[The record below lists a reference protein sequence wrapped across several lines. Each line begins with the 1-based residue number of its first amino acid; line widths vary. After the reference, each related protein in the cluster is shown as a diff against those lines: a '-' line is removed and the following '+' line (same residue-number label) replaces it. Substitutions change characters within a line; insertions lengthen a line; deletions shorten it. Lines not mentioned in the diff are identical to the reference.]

1 MKKWLKIGFS
11 SVLILILMFS
21 LAACNSTDKTDSEK
35 IEKVRLVEVTRSIF
49 YAPEYVAIAKGFFEE
64 EGLEVELSTAF
75 GGDKTMTTLLSNG
88 ADIALVGS
96 ETSIYVYAQGSN
108 DPVINFA
115 QLTQTDGTF
124 LVSREKID
132 NFSWDLLKGST
143 FLGQRTGGMP
153 QMVGEFVL
161 KKHGIDPHQD
171 LNLIQNIDFAN
182 IASAFASGTGDFVQL
197 FEPQASIFEQE
208 GKGHIIA
215 SFGTESGH
223 VPYTTF
229 MAKDSYMK
237 ENKDIVEKF
246 TRAVYK
252 AQQWVETHSSDEIAE
267 AIQSYFPDT
276 DVKLISTVVDR
287 YKEQG
292 SFATDPILDVEEWN
306 NLQNIMDEA
315 GELPK
320 EVDHSTLV
328 NTEIAEKV
336 KEE

>member
-1 MKKWLKIGFS
+1 MKKWLRISFS
-11 SVLILILMFS
+11 SLLIFILMFTI
-21 LAACNSTDKTDSEK
+21 AACNNTDKTDSEK

-171 LNLIQNIDFAN
+171 LTLIQNIDFAN

-246 TRAVYK
+246 TRALYK
-252 AQQWVETHSSDEIAE
+252 AQQWVETHSSDEVAE
-267 AIQSYFPDT
+267 AIESYFPDT
-276 DVKLISTVVDR
+276 DIELISTVVDR

-292 SFATDPILDVEEWN
+292 SFATDPILDVDEWN
-306 NLQNIMDEA
+306 NLQDIMNEA

-320 EVDHSTLV
+320 EVDHATLV